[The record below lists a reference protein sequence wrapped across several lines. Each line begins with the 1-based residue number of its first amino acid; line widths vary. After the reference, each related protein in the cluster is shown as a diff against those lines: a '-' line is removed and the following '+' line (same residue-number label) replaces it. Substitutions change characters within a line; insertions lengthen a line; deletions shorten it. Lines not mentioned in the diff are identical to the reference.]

1 MEKENRQNEIR
12 RLERERCQALR
23 DYHEAA
29 EKLDQIDYQLFELK
43 KEDGKTEGNADLFG
57 KRANLFNR

>member
-1 MEKENRQNEIR
+1 MKKENRKNEIR
-12 RLERERCQALR
+12 RLEQERCRALR

-43 KEDGKTEGNADLFG
+43 KEDGKTKGNAD
-57 KRANLFNR
+57 

>member
-1 MEKENRQNEIR
+1 MERENRQNEIR

-43 KEDGKTEGNADLFG
+43 KENGKTKGNTD
-57 KRANLFNR
+57 

>member
-1 MEKENRQNEIR
+1 MEREKRINEIR

-43 KEDGKTEGNADLFG
+43 KEDGKSKGNAD
-57 KRANLFNR
+57 

>member
-1 MEKENRQNEIR
+1 MEREKRINEIR

-43 KEDGKTEGNADLFG
+43 KEDGKTEGNAQSYLTGDS
-57 KRANLFNR
+57 